1 MNVCV
6 LGVFRLIFIVVGL
19 IFCDFNLVFPSIH
32 VKSSPNL
39 ETPEERINKRKHI
52 HGRESTQRPKE
63 RKNVDGA
70 DGHRAEKLYVEV
82 FSITDF

>member
-6 LGVFRLIFIVVGL
+6 SGIFRLIFIVVGL

-39 ETPEERINKRKHI
+39 ETPEEWINKLKHI
-52 HGRESTQRPKE
+52 HGRESTQRSKE
-63 RKNVDGA
+63 RTNVDGA
-70 DGHRAEKLYVEV
+70 HSHCAEKLYVKV
-82 FSITDF
+82 FSSTDF